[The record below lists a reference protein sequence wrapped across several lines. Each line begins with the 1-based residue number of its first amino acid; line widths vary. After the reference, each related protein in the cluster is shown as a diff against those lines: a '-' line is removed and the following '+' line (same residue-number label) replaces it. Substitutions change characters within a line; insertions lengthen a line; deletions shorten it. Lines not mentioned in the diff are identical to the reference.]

1 MYHVVRRPQ
10 PHHQLQF
17 RLIAACADLT
27 TLLAAPDMCKEQ
39 SGCVFEQF
47 GRMEF
52 FCCCI
57 KNAREMRLELQVDT
71 SFLGVRFCLYRVLI
85 VRCHTAMMPSICDS
99 GRPNKSM
106 FTATQK
112 AMFTVTATH
121 KLDEKAFACQRS
133 TVGTV
138 L

>member
-1 MYHVVRRPQ
+1 MYYVVRRPQ

-57 KNAREMRLELQVDT
+57 KNAREMRLELQVSIRQGNIRISDPHP
-71 SFLGVRFCLYRVLI
+71 LGGCLKIERNSWGLNLA
-85 VRCHTAMMPSICDS
+85 RQ
-99 GRPNKSM
+99 
-106 FTATQK
+106 FTY
-112 AMFTVTATH
+112 
-121 KLDEKAFACQRS
+121 
-133 TVGTV
+133 
-138 L
+138 